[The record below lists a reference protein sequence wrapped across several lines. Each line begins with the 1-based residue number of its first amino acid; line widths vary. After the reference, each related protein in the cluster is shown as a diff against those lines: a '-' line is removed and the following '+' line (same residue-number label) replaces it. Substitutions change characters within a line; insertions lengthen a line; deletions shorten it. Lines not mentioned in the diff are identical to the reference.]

1 MLKFDTYSASSLL
14 QQSMRRYVAP
24 LGHIILNPS
33 KTVWRAMSREA
44 ANTNFISPW
53 FDSVRLKPMIYCTWD
68 EHTKNYQKT
77 DIIMKYT
84 HCSKYLFNKSIALEI
99 SFCAL
104 AIVTSLFLA
113 NYNGKSLW
121 YQYISKQMI
130 DILNLFKIR
139 SHHLIRPFFFFNQI
153 YIIYLSNW

>member
-1 MLKFDTYSASSLL
+1 
-14 QQSMRRYVAP
+14 MRRYVAP
-24 LGHIILNPS
+24 LEHIILNPS
-33 KTVWRAMSREA
+33 QTVLLRNDAQWAEKKQIPILLVLGLTRSGS
-44 ANTNFISPW
+44 NPW
-53 FDSVRLKPMIYCTWD
+53 FTALETSTQKI
-68 EHTKNYQKT
+68 TKKN
-77 DIIMKYT
+77 DITMKYT

-153 YIIYLSNW
+153 YIYIIYLSNW